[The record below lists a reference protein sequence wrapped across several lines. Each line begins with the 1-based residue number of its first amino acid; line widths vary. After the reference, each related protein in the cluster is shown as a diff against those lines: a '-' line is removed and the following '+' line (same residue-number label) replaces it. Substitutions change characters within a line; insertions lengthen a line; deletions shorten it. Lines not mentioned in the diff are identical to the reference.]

1 MENVAPL
8 GYQTV
13 GIDAIASFDGRA
25 LLADE
30 MGLGK
35 TLQALWYIRDYE
47 TTPAI
52 IVCPA
57 SLKIN
62 WQREARKV
70 GMSARILHGRK
81 PEVAEGF
88 DMDTKDNLLII
99 NYDILEAWLPYLVS
113 LKPKMLVLDECHFV
127 QSRTAKRTKAAR
139 RLSRIAKKI
148 IAISGTPLT
157 NRPSELWSVL
167 NMIDREAYPS
177 FRTFAFEYCKPK
189 RTPWGW
195 DYSGAQNLRK
205 LHKDLKDLCM
215 VRRLKKDV
223 LHELP
228 EKRTLVDVLP
238 LSDSKEYEK
247 ASSDFVGWL
256 REQDAQALKRAQKAL
271 AITKINHLKRLAA
284 KLKLKA
290 LLEYFDNVLKQTD
303 EKIVISAVHHSM
315 IDALMEHF
323 GSRAVKIDGRCS
335 VRQRDAS
342 VKHFQENPKVRVFV
356 GQLQAAGVGLTLTAS
371 SRVYFAEM
379 GWKPGDHQQMADRVH
394 RIGQRNACTNTY
406 LVAARTIEENFCKVL
421 QKKSEVLSRV
431 MEGKADIGDGAIYDQ
446 LMDAIA

>member
-1 MENVAPL
+1 MEKITPL
-8 GYQTV
+8 PYQTV
-13 GIDAIASFDGRA
+13 GVDAIASFDGRA

-35 TLQALWYIRDYE
+35 TLQALWYIRDYG

-57 SLKIN
+57 SLKLN

-70 GMSARILHGRK
+70 GMAADVLYGRK
-81 PEVAEGF
+81 PDRANGF
-88 DMDTKDNLLII
+88 GTDTAKLLII

-139 RLSRIAKKI
+139 RLSRVAKKL

-167 NMIDREAYPS
+167 NMLDREAYPS

-215 VRRLKKDV
+215 IRRLKEDV
-223 LHELP
+223 LAELP

-238 LSDSKEYEK
+238 ICNKKEYEK
-247 ASSDFVGWL
+247 ASTDFVGWL

-271 AITKINHLKRLAA
+271 AITKINHLKRLSA

-303 EKIVISAVHHSM
+303 EKIVVSAVHHAM
-315 IDALMEHF
+315 IDELMDHF
-323 GSRAVKIDGRCS
+323 GSAAVKIDGRCS
-335 VRQRDAS
+335 VSQRDAA
-342 VKHFQENPKVRVFV
+342 VKNFQNNPKVRVFV

-394 RIGQRNACTNTY
+394 RIGQKNACSNTY
-406 LVAARTIEENFCKVL
+406 LVAAGTIEENFCKVL
-421 QKKSEVLSRV
+421 QKKSEVLSKV
-431 MEGKADIGDGAIYDQ
+431 MQGKADIGDGAIYDQ
-446 LMDAIA
+446 LMDALT

>member
-1 MENVAPL
+1 MQEIIPFD
-8 GYQTV
+8 YQTV
-13 GIDAIASFDGRA
+13 GVDAIASFDGRA

-35 TLQALWYIRDYE
+35 TLQALWYIRDYAA
-47 TTPAI
+47 TPAI

-70 GMSARILHGRK
+70 KMSARILYGRSQ
-81 PEVAEGF
+81 ETSEGF
-88 DMDTKDNLLII
+88 DMGDDKLLII
-99 NYDILEAWLPYLVS
+99 NYDILEAWLPYLIS
-113 LKPKMLVLDECHFV
+113 IKPEMLVLDECHFV

-139 RLSRIAKKI
+139 RLSRIAKKL
-148 IAISGTPLT
+148 IAISGTPMT

-167 NMIDREAYPS
+167 NMLDKEAYPS

-205 LHKDLKDLCM
+205 LHKSLKDLGM
-215 VRRLKKDV
+215 IRRLKADV
-223 LHELP
+223 LEELP

-238 LSDSKEYEK
+238 IEPRAEYEK

-256 REQDAQALKRAQKAL
+256 REQDEQALKRAQKAL

-284 KLKLKA
+284 KLKLKS

-303 EKIVISAVHHSM
+303 EKIVISAVHHVM
-315 IDALMEHF
+315 IDSLMDHF
-323 GSRAVKIDGRCS
+323 GGIAVKIDGRCTAT
-335 VRQRDAS
+335 QRDTS
-342 VKHFQENPKVRVFV
+342 VKNFQDNPKIRVFV

-394 RIGQRNACTNTY
+394 RIGQKNACSNTY
-406 LVAARTIEENFCKVL
+406 LVAAGTIEESFCKVL
-421 QKKSEVLSRV
+421 QKKSQVLSKV

-446 LMDAIA
+446 LMEVIS